1 MRAVN
6 EVCDDLER
14 IIFRYEGLTVLID
27 IIQEAITE
35 SPSYY
40 DKRLS
45 SALYEILNG
54 LEENNDD
61 INNLLVELRSISKIQ
76 EIKHDKD

>member
-1 MRAVN
+1 MRAVK
-6 EVCDDLER
+6 EIYDGLER
-14 IIFRYEGLTVLID
+14 IIFRYEGLTALID

-54 LEENNDD
+54 LDENNDD
-61 INNLLVELRSISKIQ
+61 ANNLLAELRSIAKV
-76 EIKHDKD
+76 

>member
-1 MRAVN
+1 MRAVD
-6 EVCDDLER
+6 EVCDDLET
-14 IIFRYEGLTVLID
+14 IAFRYERLTALID
-27 IIQEAITE
+27 IIQENEAE
-35 SPSYY
+35 SMLE
-40 DKRLS
+40 DERLS

-61 INNLLVELRSISKIQ
+61 ANNLLAELRGIAKIQ

>member
-14 IIFRYEGLTVLID
+14 IIFRYEGLTALID
-27 IIQEAITE
+27 IIQENEAE
-35 SPSYY
+35 SMSE
-40 DKRLS
+40 DERLS
-45 SALYEILNG
+45 STLYEILNG
-54 LEENNDD
+54 LEENNNDA
-61 INNLLVELRSISKIQ
+61 NNLLAELHGIAKVQ